1 MPLVRSPGRSGWRHV
16 LAVRNDHLLTGIHV
30 STMQGRSCYQAE
42 IQGKNPIRPYIFNS
56 MFTSH
61 RFRYFVICP
70 TIFRVRASTLLS
82 EMPSRILIADDSAL
96 LRSALRGLFNGIGD
110 YEILE
115 AESGTEAVAKTN
127 ECRPNLIILDFAMPG
142 MDGLKVARVLQN
154 SLPEIPIV
162 MYTMHYTDQ
171 LSAAGLAAGAK
182 QVISKSETGSLI
194 STVRELLTPSEDA
207 PKPAPAQTIN
217 SNVKELVFDTPL
229 ARRGTQAN

>member
-1 MPLVRSPGRSGWRHV
+1 
-16 LAVRNDHLLTGIHV
+16 
-30 STMQGRSCYQAE
+30 
-42 IQGKNPIRPYIFNS
+42 
-56 MFTSH
+56 MFTPH
-61 RFRYFVICP
+61 RFRYFVICQ
-70 TIFRVRASTLLS
+70 TIFRVRATTLLS

-171 LSAAGLAAGAK
+171 LSAAALAAGAK

-194 STVRELLTPSEDA
+194 STVRELLTRSEDA
-207 PKPAPAQTIN
+207 PKPAPAPAIN
-217 SNVKELVFDTPL
+217 SNAKELVFDTPIT
-229 ARRGTQAN
+229 RTGT